1 MSYTMCSRITF
12 PATEH
17 RDEMKLHFVTSV
29 TVKSSWKM
37 LTSTAEIVMPR
48 MVQAFGKRSLF
59 DRFKPGDPVTVELG
73 YNAGY
78 VKEFEGYILNV
89 GQGVPVTVTCEDEMY
104 MLKRKAVSYSK
115 RSVTLARL
123 LADVCA
129 GYEVDTPFGDT
140 ELGAVRYS
148 NVAASAVLEDVKKKT
163 GLSCW
168 FEGKVLH
175 CGNPYSDNAQRP
187 EIGISL
193 ERNAVSQDL
202 QRTDNDFEVTVLAIL
217 KGGRKMEAKAGTKGA
232 QSVNLNYNVKDE
244 KVTVEALKEVA
255 ERYYEGL
262 KKQRYR
268 GGIELFGIPVARH
281 GDVID
286 LTSEITPEMNGKYLV
301 EAVTKTFSDNATYR
315 QKLDL
320 GGRVT

>member
-1 MSYTMCSRITF
+1 MNSNAPMEILA
-12 PATEH
+12 PAGNM
-17 RDEMKLHFVTSV
+17 DA
-29 TVKSSWKM
+29 
-37 LTSTAEIVMPR
+37 LTAAVYSGANAVY
-48 MVQAFGKRSLF
+48 
-59 DRFKPGDPVTVELG
+59 LG
-73 YNAGY
+73 
-78 VKEFEGYILNV
+78 
-89 GQGVPVTVTCEDEMY
+89 
-104 MLKRKAVSYSK
+104 LKRFSARRTAGNFDADELRQAVSFCHGRGVKVY
-115 RSVTLARL
+115 VAINTTAHPAEVEGLCDA

-262 KKQRYR
+262 KKQQYR
-268 GGIELFGIPVARH
+268 GGIELFGIPAARH

-286 LTSEITPEMNGKYLV
+286 LTSDITPEMNGKYLV
-301 EAVTKTFSDNATYR
+301 EAVEKTFSDNAAYR

-320 GGRVT
+320 GGRVE

>member
-59 DRFKPGDPVTVELG
+59 DRFRPGDPVTVELG

-123 LADVCA
+123 LADVPVTAHWLA
-129 GYEVDTPFGDT
+129 GLGVGGLCLNCPECHFPNCGFG
-140 ELGAVRYS
+140 
-148 NVAASAVLEDVKKKT
+148 K
-163 GLSCW
+163 GL
-168 FEGKVLH
+168 
-175 CGNPYSDNAQRP
+175 A
-187 EIGISL
+187 
-193 ERNAVSQDL
+193 
-202 QRTDNDFEVTVLAIL
+202 
-217 KGGRKMEAKAGTKGA
+217 
-232 QSVNLNYNVKDE
+232 
-244 KVTVEALKEVA
+244 
-255 ERYYEGL
+255 
-262 KKQRYR
+262 
-268 GGIELFGIPVARH
+268 
-281 GDVID
+281 
-286 LTSEITPEMNGKYLV
+286 
-301 EAVTKTFSDNATYR
+301 
-315 QKLDL
+315 
-320 GGRVT
+320 